1 MNPMRQIHKII
12 KRNLIIA
19 LIPLCASFLGA
30 ALLCGTVLL
39 CGTTAQASEPASNE
53 QVIPDPAQTGS
64 LTIAFTN
71 DAGEPDKF
79 GNKVGI
85 YKVADIKVE
94 DGFAIVYDEL
104 FESVGEPPYRDA
116 QLDDALAQKLNE
128 TAEIKGISLDAP
140 SEEVWSD
147 GQVTFQGTEAGLY
160 LVVQTYRISASDK
173 SVIAPFLAMI
183 PERKADGTLNYD
195 VKISANGPSSRK
207 PGSESQNKMLK
218 EITPDSKLPSV
229 GAQNIFSRE
238 LEP

>member
-1 MNPMRQIHKII
+1 MNLMRQIHKAI

-53 QVIPDPAQTGS
+53 QVIPKPAQTGS

-85 YKVADIKVE
+85 YKVADIKVDE
-94 DGFAIVYDEL
+94 GVSLVYDEL

-116 QLDDALAQKLNE
+116 QLDAALAQKLNE

-140 SEEVWSD
+140 SEEIWSD
-147 GQVTFQGTEAGLY
+147 GTVTFKGVEAGLY
-160 LVVQTYRISASDK
+160 LVVQTYRVSDSEK
-173 SVIAPFLAMI
+173 AVIEPFLAMI
-183 PERKADGTLNYD
+183 PERRADGTLNYD
-195 VKISANGPSSRK
+195 VKISSSGASDRK
-207 PGSESQNKMLK
+207 AGSESQNKMLS
-218 EITPDSKLPSV
+218 EITPDSKLPNT
-229 GAQNIFSRE
+229 GGLF
-238 LEP
+238 

>member
-1 MNPMRQIHKII
+1 MNLMRQIHKAI

-53 QVIPDPAQTGS
+53 QVIPNPAQTGS

-71 DAGEPDKF
+71 EAGEPDKF

-85 YKVADIKVE
+85 YKVADIKV
-94 DGFAIVYDEL
+94 DEL

-116 QLDDALAQKLNE
+116 QLNDALAQKLNE

-140 SEEVWSD
+140 SEEIWSD
-147 GQVTFQGTEAGLY
+147 GTVTFKGVEAGLY
-160 LVVQTYRISASDK
+160 LVVQTYRVSDSEK
-173 SVIAPFLAMI
+173 AVIEPFLAMI
-183 PERKADGTLNYD
+183 PERRADGTLNYD
-195 VKISANGPSSRK
+195 VKISSSGASDRK
-207 PGSESQNKMLK
+207 AGSESQNKMLS
-218 EITPDSKLPSV
+218 EITPDSKLPNT
-229 GAQNIFSRE
+229 GGLF
-238 LEP
+238 

>member
-1 MNPMRQIHKII
+1 MNLMRQIHKAI

-53 QVIPDPAQTGS
+53 QVIPNPAQTGS

-71 DAGEPDKF
+71 EAGEPDKF

-94 DGFAIVYDEL
+94 DGVTIVYDEL

-116 QLDDALAQKLNE
+116 QLNDALALKLNE

-140 SEEVWSD
+140 SEEIWSD
-147 GQVTFQGTEAGLY
+147 GTVTFKGVEAGLY
-160 LVVQTYRISASDK
+160 LVVQTYRVSDSEK
-173 SVIAPFLAMI
+173 AVIEPFLAMI
-183 PERKADGTLNYD
+183 PERRADGTLNYD
-195 VKISANGPSSRK
+195 VKISSSGASDRK
-207 PGSESQNKMLK
+207 AGSESQNKMLS
-218 EITPDSKLPSV
+218 EITPDSKLPNT
-229 GAQNIFSRE
+229 GGLF
-238 LEP
+238 

>member
-1 MNPMRQIHKII
+1 MRQIHKAI

-39 CGTTAQASEPASNE
+39 PGTAAKASEPASNE

-94 DGFAIVYDEL
+94 DGVTIVYDEL

-116 QLDDALAQKLNE
+116 QLNDALAQKLNE

-140 SEEVWSD
+140 SEEIWSD
-147 GQVTFQGTEAGLY
+147 GTVTFKGVEAGLY
-160 LVVQTYRISASDK
+160 LVVQTYRVSDSEK
-173 SVIAPFLAMI
+173 AVIEPFLAMI
-183 PERKADGTLNYD
+183 PERRADGTLNYD
-195 VKISANGPSSRK
+195 VKISSSGASDRK
-207 PGSESQNKMLK
+207 AGSESQNKMLS
-218 EITPDSKLPSV
+218 EITPDSKLPNT
-229 GAQNIFSRE
+229 GGLF
-238 LEP
+238 